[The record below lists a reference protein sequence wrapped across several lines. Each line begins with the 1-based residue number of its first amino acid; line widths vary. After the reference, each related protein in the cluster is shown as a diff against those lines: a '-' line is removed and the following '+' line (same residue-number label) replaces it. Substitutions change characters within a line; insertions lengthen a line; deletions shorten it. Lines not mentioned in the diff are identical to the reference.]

1 MRLTVAASNGAGLCA
16 FMEEQMGKQV
26 VEVIREQKV
35 GYDVNGDSV
44 PQEEVYVKIKVAF
57 REKALRLLKGPK
69 LSCFLAIALH
79 ANSESE
85 AWPSIDTIVRQTGYS
100 RPTVCSALREL
111 VELGFIEK
119 RRRKHES
126 TLYSIEGYIWYGSE
140 SKPTLL
146 GEAQSKETLLSHSE
160 SKATKRLPT
169 KRLPTLPE
177 DKLSSK
183 DKPLSK
189 ETSSA
194 PSADKKPNGLLPDIK
209 AARMM
214 FGRLQANAKA
224 QGRRG
229 PAQFKT
235 LEQKRKFDEAAAK
248 LDEQEFER
256 ALTAGLEQ
264 GINSVAR
271 LTNWIAKWDGQ
282 PRQKGAKHGARQGIH
297 SDRKRRTPDQWRDPV
312 PT

>member
-1 MRLTVAASNGAGLCA
+1 
-16 FMEEQMGKQV
+16 MGKQV

-35 GYDVNGDSV
+35 GYDANGDSI
-44 PQEEVYVKIKVAF
+44 PLEEVYVKIKVAF

-79 ANSESE
+79 ANDESE

-100 RPTVCSALREL
+100 RPTVCSALGEL

-126 TLYSIEGYIWYGSE
+126 TLYSVKGYIWYGSE

-146 GEAQSKETLLSHSE
+146 GEVQSKETLLSLSE

-177 DKLSSK
+177 DNPSSK
-183 DKPLSK
+183 DKPLGK

-194 PSADKKPNGLLPDIK
+194 PSADRKPNGLLPDTQQS
-209 AARMM
+209 RMM
-214 FGRLQANAKA
+214 FGRLQASAKA

-229 PAQFKT
+229 PGQFKT

-248 LDEQEFER
+248 LDGKEFER
-256 ALTAGLEQ
+256 ALTVGLEQ
-264 GINSVAR
+264 GINSVVR
-271 LTNWIAKWDGQ
+271 MTNWIAKWDGNRQ
-282 PRQKGAKHGARQGIH
+282 TSPRNDPDKFDRATSLTLERLGHHGDG
-297 SDRKRRTPDQWRDPV
+297 
-312 PT
+312 